1 MSGETNGQV
10 MVVPKSGEVA
20 RQSFGATEM
29 ERRGETASSAMAAQ
43 ARAAIEARYV
53 IAMQRPRDLMVA
65 RAKLLEDCRRP
76 FFAEKA
82 IYNKPIGDGVEGPSI
97 RLAEAAARAMGNVF
111 TDVFAIYDDA
121 SKRIVRVVAS
131 DLEANLTFTKD
142 VTIHKTVER
151 RNLRDGQVALG
162 QRINSRGKPVFI
174 VEATDDEILDR
185 ENALASKA
193 MRTCLLRLV
202 PGDILEEAMEQA
214 RATMRNAT
222 AKDPSAAKK
231 AMCDAFGQI
240 GVSVAQIAEYLGHQ
254 VEETTPD
261 EIVQMRSLYAAIK
274 DGETKWSEAMENRGN
289 RREAAAEG
297 KKEEPPATETKP
309 ADTKPA
315 EPPKGQQGLA
325 NLAAAAKEKRTRG
338 MKVEIDGKVV
348 EVDGEGNPV
357 PEGGKAE

>member
-1 MSGETNGQV
+1 MNETNGNGNGGQLV
-10 MVVPKSGEVA
+10 TVPKAGEIA
-20 RQSFGATEM
+20 RQSFGSGEM
-29 ERRGETASSAMAAQ
+29 ERRAETASTAMAAQ

-53 IAMQRPRDLMVA
+53 IAMQRPRDIMLA
-65 RAKLLEDCRRP
+65 RAKLLGDCRRP

-111 TDVFAIYDDA
+111 TDVFAIYDD
-121 SKRIVRVVAS
+121 SQKRIIRVVAS
-131 DLEANLTFTKD
+131 DLEANITFAKD

-151 RNLRDGQVALG
+151 SRLRDGQNAIG
-162 QRINSRGKPVFI
+162 QRVNSRGKPVFI

-231 AMCDAFGQI
+231 GMCDAFGQLGI
-240 GVSVAQIAEYLGHQ
+240 TVAQLSEYLGHT
-254 VEETTPD
+254 VDTITPD
-261 EIVQMRSLYAAIK
+261 EIVSMRTLFASIK
-274 DGETKWSEAMENRGN
+274 DGETRWADAMENRRARTEAQPEEKPADKPPETKSAEPKGQASLTDVAAKS
-289 RREAAAEG
+289 REKREG
-297 KKEEPPATETKP
+297 KKAQEAPSVAGEPMPGW
-309 ADTKPA
+309 AD
-315 EPPKGQQGLA
+315 
-325 NLAAAAKEKRTRG
+325 
-338 MKVEIDGKVV
+338 
-348 EVDGEGNPV
+348 GNPERA
-357 PEGGKAE
+357 PGEEG